1 MILNFFHHYW
11 PNLLVNHPGF
21 FQQLITPLV
30 KARPKSGSSDSRV
43 KNMLSFYSL
52 QEFNNWVSMQFQ
64 NPKNNS
70 LSIQTENTFKNKVQE
85 VSKNYNIKYYKGLGT
100 STASEG
106 RDYFKGLDR
115 NCKIFV
121 NSGNIKSKFDLAFDK
136 SNVSARKS
144 WLEEKYD
151 PSSFVD
157 PANKNISF
165 SEFIDNELIHF
176 AHADN
181 LRSLPS
187 AIDGL
192 KPSQRKVLFSC
203 FKRNLVS
210 EIKVV
215 QLSGYISE
223 QTAYH
228 HGEQSLHN
236 TIIKMAQDFV
246 GSNNIPYLVASGQ
259 FGTRAQ
265 GGKDFASPRYI
276 YTYLSK
282 ITRYLF
288 PEIDDEVLEY
298 LDEDGIEV
306 EPKYYLPIIPTLLL
320 NGCIGIGMGW
330 STSIPSYNIKDLIQ
344 SVENLLSN
352 SKLEEITPF
361 VEGFK
366 GTICNSKTD
375 SEYIVQGLVEKLS
388 SKQIKISELPVGKWT
403 DDYKEF
409 LIKLCDD
416 KLIKSF
422 TENHTSTSVSFTL
435 TVNSEMM
442 DYFEKKNFLKPLKL
456 ESKISLSNMHAF
468 NKEGKII
475 RFSSPQDIISYHFN
489 ERLKAYRLRKDLII
503 KKASEIEIVNRNKSR
518 FIKDIIAGN
527 IKLFSPEN
535 NQSIPRKDIMQKLVE
550 FGYTSLSTVKIE
562 NQPQKDASNAD
573 NYSYLLDM
581 PLSSLTL
588 ERANTLH
595 ELALASSKQLEIA
608 QNVSEI
614 EMWKNDLGKL
624 KKLIK

>member
-1 MILNFFHHYW
+1 
-11 PNLLVNHPGF
+11 
-21 FQQLITPLV
+21 
-30 KARPKSGSSDSRV
+30 
-43 KNMLSFYSL
+43 
-52 QEFNNWVSMQFQ
+52 
-64 NPKNNS
+64 
-70 LSIQTENTFKNKVQE
+70 
-85 VSKNYNIKYYKGLGT
+85 
-100 STASEG
+100 
-106 RDYFKGLDR
+106 
-115 NCKIFV
+115 
-121 NSGNIKSKFDLAFDK
+121 
-136 SNVSARKS
+136 
-144 WLEEKYD
+144 
-151 PSSFVD
+151 
-157 PANKNISF
+157 
-165 SEFIDNELIHF
+165 
-176 AHADN
+176 
-181 LRSLPS
+181 
-187 AIDGL
+187 
-192 KPSQRKVLFSC
+192 
-203 FKRNLVS
+203 
-210 EIKVV
+210 
-215 QLSGYISE
+215 
-223 QTAYH
+223 
-228 HGEQSLHN
+228 LHN

-246 GSNNIPYLVASGQ
+246 GSNNIPFLVASGQ

-306 EPKYYLPIIPTLLL
+306 EPKYFIPIIPTLLL

-330 STSIPSYNIKDLIQ
+330 STSVPSYNIKDLIQ

-352 SKLEEITPF
+352 KKLEDITPY

-366 GTICNSKTD
+366 GKIYKPNTASD
-375 SEYIVQGLVEKLS
+375 YIVHGLVKKMS

-409 LIKLCDD
+409 LIQLCDD
-416 KLIKSF
+416 KLIKNF

-489 ERLKAYRLRKDLII
+489 ERLKAYHLRKDLII
-503 KKASEIEIVNRNKSR
+503 KKASEIEIINRNKSR

-562 NQPQKDASNAD
+562 NQTQKDASNTD

-595 ELALASSKQLEIA
+595 ESALASSKQLEIA

-614 EMWKNDLGKL
+614 EMWKSDLDKL
-624 KKLIK
+624 KKLVK